1 MEMQDVDNEPLVQL
15 VGGDHVETIVTH
27 DLIGRLMIQ
36 SARHPGLAQ
45 VWSMLLGFDGCEFYI
60 KHHAELDGVSFGD
73 AFLRFDDAV
82 PIGVIQGSGKDATI
96 WVNPEDDL
104 VLRPGDKLIVIAE
117 DDDTYAPRT
126 RPLEVE
132 VASPSDGDLRTFR
145 DDRALSMDD
154 DNAERPD
161 EGLLCSRRDLE
172 EKLPI
177 SSLSSIVIL
186 AEESEDLDATS
197 KDSQALT
204 TLLLLRDIQS
214 TQPPAPGGARRGD
227 DARQVRRLRLLVQSP
242 DRPGA
247 SVWDSFSQSACDAT
261 DAVHAAVADAVLSPR
276 SLDSPSPRS
285 VEAPAS
291 SLSPSNSSGALS
303 PGRSPRART
312 SSKAMRCHSS
322 PTWSLLRKQKEKCQI
337 ISEILDSR
345 TSKLIADA
353 QISDYVLSNDLVAN
367 ALAMIA
373 EDRTV
378 NKLLKILMESEG
390 SEFYI
395 RRWRTSSTSG
405 GSSPSSTSR
414 AARLAFRGLR
424 SPSATSARARPVLNP
439 PRKRELKR
447 WLKTDSFIRD
457 GVPRR
462 RRAGFGARVALDA
475 RATAPPMAPPP
486 ESPYTRAVEK
496 ADQLLERGLIDPG
509 RYRDIVAGDAQF
521 HIEAA
526 RFERDAAL
534 RQLEDLSPERAA
546 APRDVVFELAT
557 PPAAPRDVHFDLV
570 GERLHTIKENDRSS
584 SARSSSAS
592 RRLPSSKKAT
602 KLRAWETAAPGVRRR
617 SGGGAAVAR
626 APTAPPRPRG
636 RISEQPFSPT
646 DFERQRRVGRGGF
659 GVVYLVTERAEP
671 DAGAAYAM
679 KVLDKSRILRGGGAA
694 QARLERDVLR
704 VLRHPFVARLRYA
717 FQTETRRAPARTSQL
732 RPDFHVRAF
741 ALYLLTDFYAGNSL
755 SRTLRG
761 EAVDV
766 PAATFY
772 AAELAAAL
780 NYLHGKGVVH
790 RDVKPSNVLAPAAC
804 GRFDAAS
811 TRASSGRVGRA
822 RDERRRRVRASR
834 GGRTFRPPLGGRA
847 RAGGPARHVAL
858 CDFGIAAVGAL
869 DGDDGGGA
877 TPRRRSFCG
886 TVEYMAPELLR
897 GESYSK
903 AVDWWALGVLFHEL
917 LAGATPFGG
926 RRPAR
931 DLFRNILR
939 ADPPPLPAAAAPPR
953 CASPRLL
960 DKARRAASARRG
972 RRRRALFA
980 GLDWAAVERKEL
992 APPAR
997 GPLPRLDDDG
1007 ESDDDDDR
1015 ARDRRARAPPRPDHF
1030 RGFAFAGDGAPPPDR
1045 ARL

>member
-1 MEMQDVDNEPLVQL
+1 MQALAALAAALVVAGALLLFAVSDTTPTDALWESLAGASPGTGRRGRLDPGSARGVLTRVVAVAVSLGGMFVTALLLGIVSEQITEKVEHYRKGKSDVLESGHTVILGWSDKLFGVLEQLCLANESLGGGVVVLLSDKPKEEQEDALAQQVPETRGTTVICRQGSPLVREHLDKVSAEHARSVVVLSDDTLRADLCGNQPPVRDVPTKLQNSLSRRGPGGRAEPPRRAELRERGAPLRAGVGPLHRHGDAGRRQRALVQL

-154 DNAERPD
+154 DNAERPECVLFCGWRRD
-161 EGLLCSRRDLE
+161 MDDIVQVLDEFVTPGSELHIFCELPAEAQAERLREQRATRKRPLELSNLTVYHSEGLLCSRRDLE

-214 TQPPAPGGARRGD
+214 TQPPAPGGARPRAATTPAKSVD
-227 DARQVRRLRLLVQSP
+227 FVCSSESP
-242 DRPGA
+242 DRPRRA

-395 RRWRTSSTSG
+395 RRG
-405 GSSPSSTSR
+405 TSR
-414 AARLAFRGLR
+414 RRAEAVLLRRHARGAPRVPGPEIAFGYVRAGESPCSTRRG
-424 SPSATSARARPVLNP
+424 S
-439 PRKRELKR
+439 ELKR
-447 WLKTDSFIRD
+447 WLKTDSFI
-457 GVPRR
+457 
-462 RRAGFGARVALDA
+462 
-475 RATAPPMAPPP
+475 
-486 ESPYTRAVEK
+486 
-496 ADQLLERGLIDPG
+496 
-509 RYRDIVAGDAQF
+509 
-521 HIEAA
+521 
-526 RFERDAAL
+526 
-534 RQLEDLSPERAA
+534 
-546 APRDVVFELAT
+546 
-557 PPAAPRDVHFDLV
+557 
-570 GERLHTIKENDRSS
+570 
-584 SARSSSAS
+584 
-592 RRLPSSKKAT
+592 
-602 KLRAWETAAPGVRRR
+602 
-617 SGGGAAVAR
+617 
-626 APTAPPRPRG
+626 
-636 RISEQPFSPT
+636 
-646 DFERQRRVGRGGF
+646 
-659 GVVYLVTERAEP
+659 
-671 DAGAAYAM
+671 
-679 KVLDKSRILRGGGAA
+679 
-694 QARLERDVLR
+694 
-704 VLRHPFVARLRYA
+704 
-717 FQTETRRAPARTSQL
+717 
-732 RPDFHVRAF
+732 
-741 ALYLLTDFYAGNSL
+741 
-755 SRTLRG
+755 
-761 EAVDV
+761 
-766 PAATFY
+766 
-772 AAELAAAL
+772 
-780 NYLHGKGVVH
+780 
-790 RDVKPSNVLAPAAC
+790 VLAE
-804 GRFDAAS
+804 G
-811 TRASSGRVGRA
+811 
-822 RDERRRRVRASR
+822 
-834 GGRTFRPPLGGRA
+834 
-847 RAGGPARHVAL
+847 
-858 CDFGIAAVGAL
+858 
-869 DGDDGGGA
+869 
-877 TPRRRSFCG
+877 
-886 TVEYMAPELLR
+886 
-897 GESYSK
+897 
-903 AVDWWALGVLFHEL
+903 
-917 LAGATPFGG
+917 
-926 RRPAR
+926 
-931 DLFRNILR
+931 
-939 ADPPPLPAAAAPPR
+939 
-953 CASPRLL
+953 
-960 DKARRAASARRG
+960 
-972 RRRRALFA
+972 
-980 GLDWAAVERKEL
+980 
-992 APPAR
+992 
-997 GPLPRLDDDG
+997 
-1007 ESDDDDDR
+1007 
-1015 ARDRRARAPPRPDHF
+1015 
-1030 RGFAFAGDGAPPPDR
+1030 
-1045 ARL
+1045 